1 MANAAL
7 CGSKS
12 EYQRDS
18 KRLKMIQKY
27 NGERA

>member
-1 MANAAL
+1 MQPPTTAQMANAAL

-18 KRLKMIQKY
+18 KRLKMI
-27 NGERA
+27 